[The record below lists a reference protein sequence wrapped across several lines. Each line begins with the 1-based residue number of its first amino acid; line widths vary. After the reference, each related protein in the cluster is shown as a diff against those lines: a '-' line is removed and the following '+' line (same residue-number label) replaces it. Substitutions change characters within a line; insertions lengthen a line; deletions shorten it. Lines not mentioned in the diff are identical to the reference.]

1 MIKDDINL
9 SVALNILDRKI
20 AKLNM
25 EIVKNPENIE
35 LKNNLDYFLNMRKE
49 ISKGNAELI
58 KKVIDEAKSWQ
69 NDWFK
74 K

>member
-1 MIKDDINL
+1 MIKDDIYL

-58 KKVIDEAKSWQ
+58 KKVIDEAKSSQ
-69 NDWFK
+69 ND
-74 K
+74 

>member
-1 MIKDDINL
+1 MIKDDIDL

-58 KKVIDEAKSWQ
+58 KKVIDEAKSSQ
-69 NDWFK
+69 ND
-74 K
+74 

>member
-9 SVALNILDRKI
+9 SVAIDILDRKI

-25 EIVKNPENIE
+25 EIVKVPNNIE
-35 LKNNLDYFLNMRKE
+35 LKEKLNNILNMRKE

-58 KKVIDEAKSWQ
+58 KKIIDEAKSSQ
-69 NDWFK
+69 ND
-74 K
+74 

>member
-58 KKVIDEAKSWQ
+58 KKVIDEAKSSQ
-69 NDWFK
+69 ND
-74 K
+74 

>member
-1 MIKDDINL
+1 MIKDDIDL

-58 KKVIDEAKSWQ
+58 KKVIDEAKSSQ
-69 NDWFK
+69 NDWFER
-74 K
+74 

>member
-35 LKNNLDYFLNMRKE
+35 LKNNLNYFLNMRKE

-58 KKVIDEAKSWQ
+58 KKVIDEAKSSQ
-69 NDWFK
+69 ND
-74 K
+74 

>member
-9 SVALNILDRKI
+9 SVAINILDRKI

-25 EIVKNPENIE
+25 EIVKSSEDIE
-35 LKNNLDYFLNMRKE
+35 LKGRLSKLLNERKE

-58 KKVIDEAKSWQ
+58 KKVIDEAKNSQ
-69 NDWFK
+69 ND
-74 K
+74 